1 MIHAS
6 INAATLTIVKFLVM
20 INIMSTK
27 KTKKN
32 EPRVLI
38 VDLSNVKTI
47 TGAYKEFAIA
57 KYKMLRDVEQ
67 KIISMYTVDLY
78 FQESTNIFYDKI
90 VEELESSKI
99 APASVVEKEPVKK
112 PNIFKRFW
120 NWVTRKK

>member
-1 MIHAS
+1 MR
-6 INAATLTIVKFLVM
+6 

-32 EPRVLI
+32 EPKVLT
-38 VDLSNVKTI
+38 VDLSKIKTI

-67 KIISMYTVDLY
+67 QIISMYTVDLY
-78 FQESTNIFYDKI
+78 FQDLTNMFYDTM
-90 VEELESSKI
+90 VEELESAK
-99 APASVVEKEPVKK
+99 VVSDPVKEKQPTKK

>member
-1 MIHAS
+1 
-6 INAATLTIVKFLVM
+6 
-20 INIMSTK
+20 MSTK

-32 EPRVLI
+32 EPKVLT
-38 VDLSNVKTI
+38 VDLSKIKTI

-78 FQESTNIFYDKI
+78 FKDLANMFYSTMM
-90 VEELESSKI
+90 EELESAKFVSDPVMKI
-99 APASVVEKEPVKK
+99 QPTKK

>member
-1 MIHAS
+1 MR
-6 INAATLTIVKFLVM
+6 

-32 EPRVLI
+32 EPKVLT
-38 VDLSNVKTI
+38 VDLSKIKTI

-67 KIISMYTVDLY
+67 QIISMYTVDLY
-78 FQESTNIFYDKI
+78 FQDLTNMFYDRM
-90 VEELESSKI
+90 VEELESAK
-99 APASVVEKEPVKK
+99 VVSDPVKEKQPTKK

>member
-1 MIHAS
+1 MSVVIQA
-6 INAATLTIVKFLVM
+6 IVKFLVR

-32 EPRVLI
+32 EPKVLT
-38 VDLSNVKTI
+38 VDLSKTKTI

-67 KIISMYTVDLY
+67 QIISMYTVDLY
-78 FQESTNIFYDKI
+78 FKDLANMFYSTMM
-90 VEELESSKI
+90 EELESSK
-99 APASVVEKEPVKK
+99 VVPEKKPTKK

>member
-1 MIHAS
+1 M
-6 INAATLTIVKFLVM
+6 NAAIQVNVKFLVK

-32 EPRVLI
+32 EPKVLT
-38 VDLSNVKTI
+38 VDLSKIKTI

-67 KIISMYTVDLY
+67 QIISMYTVDLY
-78 FQESTNIFYDKI
+78 FQDLTNMFYDTI
-90 VEELESSKI
+90 VEELEYPKVI
-99 APASVVEKEPVKK
+99 LEKKPTKK

-120 NWVTRKK
+120 NWITRKK

>member
-1 MIHAS
+1 M
-6 INAATLTIVKFLVM
+6 NAKIQVIVKFLVR

-32 EPRVLI
+32 EPKVLT
-38 VDLSNVKTI
+38 VDLSKIKTI

-67 KIISMYTVDLY
+67 QIISMYIVDLY
-78 FQESTNIFYDKI
+78 FQDLTNIFCDTMVK
-90 VEELESSKI
+90 ELESAK
-99 APASVVEKEPVKK
+99 VVSNPVKEMQPTKK

>member
-1 MIHAS
+1 
-6 INAATLTIVKFLVM
+6 
-20 INIMSTK
+20 MSTK

-32 EPRVLI
+32 EPKVLT
-38 VDLSNVKTI
+38 VDLSKIKTI

-78 FQESTNIFYDKI
+78 FQELTNIFYDRI

-99 APASVVEKEPVKK
+99 ASASVVEKEPVKK